1 MRRIGVIRH
10 VVMFKL
16 KPGVSQARRDEW
28 LEMSRRLHGR
38 IELVR
43 EFKIGVDLPRLP
55 RSYDVAVVADFDN
68 LEDVRAYA
76 EHPAHLPAVEL
87 SERIISVNFE
97 VPDIEDSPGG

>member
-1 MRRIGVIRH
+1 MIRH

-16 KPGVSQARRDEW
+16 KRGVSPARRDEW
-28 LEMSRRLHGR
+28 LEVSRRVHGE
-38 IELVR
+38 IDIVR
-43 EFKIGVDLPRLP
+43 AYSIGADLLRLP
-55 RSYDVAVVADFDN
+55 RSYDAAVVANFES

>member
-1 MRRIGVIRH
+1 MIRH
-10 VVMFKL
+10 VVVFKL
-16 KPGVSQARRDEW
+16 KPGVSEARRDEW

-43 EFKIGVDLPRLP
+43 NFKIGVDLLRLP

-76 EHPAHLPAVEL
+76 ERPVHLSAVEL
-87 SERIISVNFE
+87 SRELSEHIVSVDFE
-97 VPDIEDSPGG
+97 V